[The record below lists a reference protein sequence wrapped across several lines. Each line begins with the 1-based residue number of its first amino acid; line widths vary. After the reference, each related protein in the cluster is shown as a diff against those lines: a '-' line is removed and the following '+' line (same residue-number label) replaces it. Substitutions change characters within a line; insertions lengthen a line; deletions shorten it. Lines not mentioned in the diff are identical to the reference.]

1 MIDQLTASFQ
11 RSEKLQKHVRFLY
24 SKGSLYK
31 VFNGNLLFHGC
42 VPMTEDGQLL
52 TFTLGGRARS
62 GKSSLILP
70 TPPRGRRITT
80 SPARQ
85 SGSRGWTSS
94 GSFGPDGTAPSSAV
108 TA

>member
-42 VPMTEDGQLL
+42 VPMTEDGSCSPSPWAAR
-52 TFTLGGRARS
+52 RAAERS
-62 GKSSLILP
+62 
-70 TPPRGRRITT
+70 
-80 SPARQ
+80 
-85 SGSRGWTSS
+85 
-94 GSFGPDGTAPSSAV
+94 F
-108 TA
+108 